1 MSGETLVIIE
11 MTATLAL
18 CLGFGFYQLWSL
30 NKDKKKA
37 LLEKQLLAEGVQSP
51 KSH

>member
-11 MTATLAL
+11 MVSTATL

-30 NKDKKKA
+30 DKDKKKA
-37 LLEKQLLAEGVQSP
+37 LLEKQMLAETAENP
-51 KSH
+51 KIS